1 MRKSIIRAVF
11 TLSLF
16 TVIERTIGFAFK
28 IYLSRELG
36 AVSMGVYQVALSV
49 FYVLLGVVTS
59 GIPLVVSKLTA
70 KYIAEK
76 REKAAHSLAC
86 AALITGVI
94 TAVLMCTV
102 CFVMQDFFSSFLA
115 AKESMSLL
123 LIMVPGIC
131 FSAVYAALR
140 GNLWGQERYTL
151 VSVVE
156 IVEQIIRIAVC
167 VVLFTLGFD
176 KLKSTAFAMF
186 LGCALSCA
194 SCVIGYFTLKGKL
207 AAPKGQ
213 FGCLIKSSLPITAVK
228 TSGSIL
234 NSVIALA
241 VPQLLIAGGM
251 SVAEAMSAYGVSV
264 GMAMPLLYVPITVV
278 GSLAFVMIPTLS
290 TAKAGGDDK
299 SVKRQIES
307 AIAFSVT
314 LSALFIPL
322 FYELGEPIG
331 ILVYNS
337 AEAGRF
343 LSFSAWLLIPIAVES
358 ITSSMM
364 NSLDLEIK
372 SFINYLIG
380 SAALFLILFLKRGS
394 FTINTLSFAMGVNLT
409 LSSIL
414 DVIDIRKK
422 TKISFSFLF
431 PLLKSV
437 CLIFPAI
444 LLNRWLYSL
453 FFALPAFFRIAF
465 AGGISIGFMALMNLV
480 FSTFDLSVVRQKK
493 TNGDGKSKKP
503 VEKVAKNSGA

>member
-1 MRKSIIRAVF
+1 MRKSIVRAVF

-16 TVIERTIGFAFK
+16 TIIERTIGFAFK
-28 IYLSRELG
+28 IFLSRQLG
-36 AVSMGVYQVALSV
+36 AVSLGVYQVALSV
-49 FYVLLGVVTS
+49 FYVMLGVVTS

-70 KYIAEK
+70 KYIAEN
-76 REKAAHSLAC
+76 RLRAAHSLAA

-94 TAVLMCTV
+94 TAVLMCAV
-102 CFVMQDFFSSFLA
+102 CYAFSEFFSSFLA
-115 AKESMSLL
+115 AKQSMTLL
-123 LIMVPGIC
+123 LIMIPGIC

-156 IVEQIIRIAVC
+156 IVEQIVRILTC
-167 VVLFTLGFD
+167 VVLFALGFD
-176 KLKSTAFAMF
+176 KMKSTAFAM
-186 LGCALSCA
+186 LMGCAI
-194 SCVIGYFTLKGKL
+194 SCVSCVVGYFTLKGKL
-207 AAPKGQ
+207 APPAGQ
-213 FGCLIKSSLPITAVK
+213 FACLIKSSLPITAVK

-251 SVAEAMSAYGVSV
+251 SIADAMSAYGVSV

-290 TAKAGGDDK
+290 TAKAGGDVK

-307 AIAFSVT
+307 AIAFSLT

-337 AEAGRF
+337 AQAGRF
-343 LSFSAWLLIPIAVES
+343 LSFSAWLLIPIALES

-380 SAALFLILFLKRGS
+380 SGVLFLILFLSRGR
-394 FTINTLSFAMGVNLT
+394 FTINVLSLAMGANLT
-409 LSSIL
+409 LSCIL
-414 DVIDIRKK
+414 DIIDIRRK

-431 PLLKSV
+431 TLIKSV

-453 FFALPAFFRIAF
+453 FFALPSFFRIAF
-465 AGGISIGFMALMNLV
+465 AGGISVAFMVLMNLV
-480 FSTFDLSVVRQKK
+480 FATFDVSMFKNRK
-493 TNGDGKSKKP
+493 TQCGKSSKSQKTQR
-503 VEKVAKNSGA
+503 KGC